1 MSNKI
6 LVTDTLFI
14 FDEHIKKL
22 KDAGYEIER
31 LPKPNASEAELVK
44 AVKGKVGY
52 ILGGIEQ
59 VTDKVID
66 EADELKAIA
75 FTGTSWK
82 YFIPSW
88 QKATKKGI
96 ALANAPHANANAVA
110 EWHFASAMAMVRNLF
125 ALGRTGDKTFQT
137 TSSISDM
144 KVGIIGLGHIGNRL
158 AELFTAVGAKEVS
171 YWSLH
176 DKISKFQKKEIDEI
190 LSTSNIVCFCTSGE
204 AGKSWVDKYKL
215 AKVKDGAIVTVLSD
229 ETLNE
234 EDLLAE
240 LKKGRLRAFLDWTPN
255 HGYKELSLETFY
267 SSNETAAYNTH
278 AANKLGS
285 DWATDSIINML
296 KTGKDKYK
304 VN

>member
-1 MSNKI
+1 
-6 LVTDTLFI
+6 
-14 FDEHIKKL
+14 
-22 KDAGYEIER
+22 
-31 LPKPNASEAELVK
+31 
-44 AVKGKVGY
+44 
-52 ILGGIEQ
+52 

-66 EADELKAIA
+66 AGDELKAIA

-82 YFIPSW
+82 YFIPGW
-88 QKATKKGI
+88 EKATKRGI
-96 ALANAPHANANAVA
+96 SLADAPHANANAVA

-137 TSSISDM
+137 THSISDM
-144 KVGIIGLGHIGNRL
+144 KVGIVGLGHIGNRL
-158 AELFTAVGAKEVS
+158 AELFTAVGAKSVS

-176 DKISKFQKKEIDEI
+176 DKNVPFQRKELDQI
-190 LSTSNIVCFCTSGE
+190 LSQSDIVCFSTSGD
-204 AGKSWVDKYKL
+204 AGKGWVDKDKFS
-215 AKVKDGAIVTVLSD
+215 KIKDGALVTVLAD

-240 LKKGRLRAFLDWTPN
+240 LQKGRLRVFLDWTPE
-255 HGYKELSLETFY
+255 HGYKELSLESFY
-267 SSNETAAYNTH
+267 SSKETAAYNTQ

-296 KTGKDKYK
+296 KTGKDKYR